1 MQVSDVAAAPA
12 PGAAEASPE
21 QRVQRILKF
30 IVVTLAI
37 LLFAGLLGA
46 VARVIYLASA
56 PVAQP
61 ATSALTTAPTTAPTP
76 APTPAIRPEQSLAL
90 PAGAQVRSVS
100 LSGNRLAVH
109 YDVGSASGIAV
120 LDLQTGRT
128 VTNVAIEAKPAPR

>member
-1 MQVSDVAAAPA
+1 MPASDVAAAPA
-12 PGAAEASPE
+12 PGASATAEASPE

-37 LLFAGLLGA
+37 LLFVGLLAA

-61 ATSALTTAPTTAPTP
+61 ASSALTPATP
-76 APTPAIRPEQSLAL
+76 MPAIRREQSIAL

-109 YDVGSASGIAV
+109 YDVGSASGIAI

-128 VTNVAIEAKPAPR
+128 VTNVAIESKPAAR